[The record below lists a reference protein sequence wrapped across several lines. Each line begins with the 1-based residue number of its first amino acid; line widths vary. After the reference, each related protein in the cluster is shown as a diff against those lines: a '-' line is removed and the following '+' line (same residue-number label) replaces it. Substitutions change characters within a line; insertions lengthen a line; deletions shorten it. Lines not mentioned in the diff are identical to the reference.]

1 VNVVDSSAWLEYLS
15 GTSRAEFFVEPIEAT
30 RRLIVPVVVIYE
42 LFKRILRDRGEQ
54 FALEVYALLSQA
66 QVVDVDSSLA
76 LDAARFNLPLAD
88 SLIYATAQRFNA
100 ILWTQDEHFAQLPG
114 VRFFP
119 K

>member
-1 VNVVDSSAWLEYLS
+1 MNVVDSSAWLEYLS
-15 GTSRAEFFVEPIEAT
+15 GTSRAEYFVEPIEAT
-30 RRLIVPVVVIYE
+30 RRLIVPVIVIYE
-42 LFKRILRDRGEQ
+42 LFKKILRDRGEQ

-76 LDAARFNLPLAD
+76 IAAARFNLALAD
-88 SLIYATAQRFNA
+88 SLIYATSQRFNA
-100 ILWTQDEHFAQLPG
+100 TLWTQDEHFAQLPG